1 MVVPRIGD
9 VYASLPAITGKMELE
24 YEGELHGAG
33 RIARELVSAAAGL
46 TYDDHAGGADVDA
59 IVEYF
64 DNGGVMQVS
73 EDAAAS
79 ACVTGFGQVPG
90 LLELADLL
98 GLAPED
104 ASDGLRA
111 AACELILEGLVSDQK
126 ISRTRGGGYRRAGV

>member
-1 MVVPRIGD
+1 MVPRIGD
-9 VYASLPAITGKMELE
+9 IYASLPAVTGKMELE
-24 YEGELHGAG
+24 YEGELQGAG
-33 RIARELVSAAAGL
+33 RIARELVSAAAGA
-46 TYDDHAGGADVDA
+46 TFDNYGAGADVDA

-104 ASDGLRA
+104 AVPTASGPRPA
-111 AACELILEGLVSDQK
+111 S
-126 ISRTRGGGYRRAGV
+126 